1 VTRGR
6 SLPCWVALAI
16 SLTLIASLPSA
27 AAARAPKA
35 VSQAVTFP
43 VQNLNRSKL
52 ACSTDGAAYQL
63 HGHLVGPRSAL
74 SSVRK
79 RTRTAAATLYLH
91 GLGFGE
97 WFWNFTAVPGY
108 NYATSQARLG
118 HVSVVID
125 RLGYDSSGR
134 PEGKGS
140 CIGGQADM
148 AHQVVQQLRKGTYAV
163 AGGKPRRFRKIALA
177 GHSAGAEI
185 ANVEAYSFRDVD
197 ALVVMSFS
205 FSNQP
210 RAQLAL
216 GPTRD
221 LCLKGGE
228 PAEAGAPSG
237 YAYYGQPPANDFTS
251 IMFANIAAPV
261 AAAATGLRNR
271 DPCGDTD
278 SIVRSLS
285 QQSQYVPKI
294 KVPVLVVCG
303 TRDALYSSLG
313 CSFQEERYTGARS
326 STLQLV
332 KGAGHGLTLE
342 RSARGFRKRVSRW
355 LRRHGF

>member
-1 VTRGR
+1 MRHGR
-6 SLPCWVALAI
+6 SLPCAVALAI

-27 AAARAPKA
+27 AAARSPKT
-35 VSQAVTFP
+35 VSQAVTFS
-43 VQNLNRSKL
+43 VQNLNRSKV
-52 ACSTDGAAYQL
+52 ACATDGAAYQL
-63 HGHLVGPRSAL
+63 RGHVVGPRSAL
-74 SSVRK
+74 SSAKKRK
-79 RTRTAAATLYLH
+79 RPAATLYLH

-97 WFWNFTAVPGY
+97 WFWTFSAVRGY
-108 NYATSQARLG
+108 DYATAQARRG

-125 RLGYDSSGR
+125 RLGYDASGR
-134 PEGKGS
+134 PQGKAS

-163 AGGKPRRFRKIALA
+163 AGGKPRRFRRIALA
-177 GHSAGAEI
+177 GHSAGGEI
-185 ANVEAYSFRDVD
+185 SNVEAYSFRDVD

-205 FSNQP
+205 FSNLP

-228 PAEAGAPSG
+228 PAEPGAPSG

-251 IMFANIAAPV
+251 IMFANVAPPV

-278 SIVRSLS
+278 TITRSLS

-303 TRDALYSSLG
+303 TRDALYSQLG

-342 RSARGFRKRVSRW
+342 RSASGFRKRVSRW
-355 LRRHGF
+355 LLRHGF